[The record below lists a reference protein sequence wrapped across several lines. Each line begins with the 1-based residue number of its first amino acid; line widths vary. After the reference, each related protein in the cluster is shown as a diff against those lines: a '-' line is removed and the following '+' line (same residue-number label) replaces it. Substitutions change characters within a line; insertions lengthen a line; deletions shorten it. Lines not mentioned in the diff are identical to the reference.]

1 MNSRAVEL
9 FQSRSISERYR
20 RMVIRGMNNPII
32 LRRLVDGDRTN
43 SQTTIVNYDISK
55 MRVLFDEF
63 IDRCSD
69 EEIERIYSMNCWIG
83 I

>member
-9 FQSRSISERYR
+9 FQSRPISERYR

-55 MRVLFDEF
+55 MRILFDEF

-69 EEIERIYSMNCWIG
+69 EEIERIYSINCWIG